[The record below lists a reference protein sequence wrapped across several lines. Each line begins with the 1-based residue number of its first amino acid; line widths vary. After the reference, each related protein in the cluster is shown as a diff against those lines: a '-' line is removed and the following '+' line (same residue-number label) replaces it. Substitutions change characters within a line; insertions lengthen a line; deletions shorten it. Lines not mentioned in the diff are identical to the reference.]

1 MTEWRKVKLGDH
13 ITTKKGFA
21 FKSSLYV
28 DKGIPVVRVSDFT
41 IDSISDHDLLFY
53 PESELD
59 NYFEYVLREKDILI
73 QTVGSWQYNPNSVVG
88 KVVRVPFYHNGSLL
102 NQNIVKIIPNR
113 DINQD
118 FLYYRLK
125 CKDFSGFVVGEA
137 RGAANQASI
146 TLDTIKR
153 FKFSLPSYEVQ
164 RRIAEVLSRYDALI
178 ENYQRQIKLLEEAAQ
193 RLYKEWFVDLRFPG
207 HQSTPIINNLPQA
220 WQKKKLGEIAEF
232 KRGKTITKKEIIEGD
247 VPVVAGGLEPAYYC
261 NKSNTDKRV
270 VTVSGSGANAG
281 FTRMYF
287 EKVWASDCSFVDCSS
302 TRYLHFVYCYLIANK
317 TSIDNMQKGAAQPHV
332 YAKDINAMDILVPPC
347 NLLDSF
353 EHEASKLF
361 DVIASRN
368 NQIRNLSEAR
378 DRLLPKLMNA
388 EIDV

>member
-1 MTEWRKVKLGDH
+1 MTEWRKVKLGDICETQYGYTASAETVDTGTKFLR
-13 ITTKKGFA
+13 ITDIVPETIDWDSVPFCKISNEDRAKYILRKGDIVVARTGATVGYAKYIKNDVESVFASYLVRFKVIDNLADKEYVGLCVTSKA
-21 FKSSLYV
+21 FKDYIL
-28 DKGIPVVRVSDFT
+28 
-41 IDSISDHDLLFY
+41 SIA
-53 PESELD
+53 
-59 NYFEYVLREKDILI
+59 
-73 QTVGSWQYNPNSVVG
+73 
-88 KVVRVPFYHNGSLL
+88 NGSA
-102 NQNIVKIIPNR
+102 QPN
-113 DINQD
+113 
-118 FLYYRLK
+118 
-125 CKDFSGFVVGEA
+125 
-137 RGAANQASI
+137 ANSQMMSSFELA
-146 TLDTIKR
+146 
-153 FKFSLPSYEVQ
+153 LPSLSIQ

-207 HQSTPIINNLPQA
+207 HQSTPIINNLPQG

-378 DRLLPKLMNA
+378 DRLLPKLMSA
-388 EIDV
+388 EIEV